1 MKEFAKAVI
10 ETGTLIKVQPAWL
23 VNKDNEN
30 PYNNQTK
37 ELLGKFTDMGIEEN
51 EGNIIFPA
59 GNALKFLGEYFP
71 EERKYENPYDEDPA
85 DLRAIC
91 FSSNGDILGS
101 NIYEKDITKIL
112 SDYKPKLS
120 DRIKNRIK
128 K

>member
-1 MKEFAKAVI
+1 MESEK
-10 ETGTLIKVQPAWL
+10 
-23 VNKDNEN
+23 
-30 PYNNQTK
+30 
-37 ELLGKFTDMGIEEN
+37 
-51 EGNIIFPA
+51 
-59 GNALKFLGEYFP
+59 
-71 EERKYENPYDEDPA
+71 RKYENPYDEDPA

-120 DRIKNRIK
+120 DRIKNKIK